1 MVGSFEKIPECL
13 TVLVIHSKR
22 VYNGVRPNFVDA
34 RLFTGRGRRVTK
46 DPVGGKRQHIP
57 GAFVSVRDPTKL
69 RPTSKVQRVVQYRG
83 ALRGVSR
90 LYYTKGRT
98 VNTR

>member
-57 GAFVSVRDPTKL
+57 GAFVIVRDPKKL
-69 RPTSKVQRVVQYRG
+69 SPTSKVQRAVRYRG
-83 ALRGVSR
+83 RLRCLSS
-90 LYYTKGRT
+90 LYYNKTPT
-98 VNTR
+98 IT